1 MKRRKRR
8 AFLRLTREEVLEVC
22 LYFAQGMGFI
32 DGKWFGTYKDWP
44 ALLRTLDCAMDR
56 TLIERL
62 LTEVRSVST
71 S

>member
-22 LYFAQGMGFI
+22 LHFAQGMGFI
-32 DGKWFGTYKDWP
+32 DRKWFGTYKDWP
-44 ALLRTLDCAMDR
+44 ALFRTLDCALDR
-56 TLIERL
+56 TVVERL
-62 LTEVRSVST
+62 LTEIRSVST